1 MPPALT
7 QTVFVVDDDPA
18 MRRMIETFVQSS
30 GRLVESYECASE
42 FLGAYHAWRPGCLV
56 SDVWMPQMTGL
67 ELHAALAREGCA
79 PPLILISGEATV
91 PVTIGALRARA
102 VNFLEKPFRR
112 EELLQSVEAALR
124 LDRESR
130 ADAARRDE
138 ARRRLAALTP
148 RQREVVD
155 LLVAGVDNLAVARRL
170 NMSVA
175 TVESHRARVMHA
187 LGVQTLAELMR
198 LAVDAGV

>member
-18 MRRMIETFVQSS
+18 MRRMIESFVQSS
-30 GRLVESYECASE
+30 GRPVESYECASE
-42 FLGAYHAWRPGCLV
+42 FLGAYHASRPGCLV

-79 PPLILISGEATV
+79 PPLILVSGEATV

-130 ADAARRDE
+130 ADAVRRGE

-155 LLVAGVDNLAVARRL
+155 LVVAGVDNLAVARRL